1 MRNPQPFFARLF
13 AVLLL
18 VPMLTLAAAPLALAA
33 APAGLTA
40 GVDYTEID
48 GGQPYATLNGKIEV
62 VEVFGYTCPHCAH
75 FEPQLEQWAAKL
87 PKDVRFT
94 PLPATFGGNWDA
106 YARAYFAADLLGV
119 AKRSHLAVFQAI
131 HDQQSLPSQG
141 VSPQELATFY
151 AAYGV
156 APQRYLDTLKGTE
169 VEARMKAAHSF
180 VQRSQVPGT
189 PSIVVNG
196 RYLVRGNDFEQLLRN
211 TDAVIASLR
220 SGKPL

>member
-1 MRNPQPFFARLF
+1 MRNPRLFLARLF
-13 AVLLL
+13 ALLCL
-18 VPMLTLAAAPLALAA
+18 GSMLSLAAAPVALAA

-40 GVDYTEID
+40 GVDYTEIED
-48 GGQPYATLNGKIEV
+48 GQPYAPLNGKIEV

-75 FEPQLEQWAAKL
+75 FEPALEQWVAKL

-106 YARAYFAADLLGV
+106 YARAYFAADVLGV

-131 HDQQSLPSQG
+131 HDQQTLPSQG

-151 AAYGV
+151 AGYGV
-156 APQRYLDTLKGTE
+156 APQRYLDTLKGAE
-169 VEARMKAAHSF
+169 VEARMKAAHGF
-180 VQRSQVPGT
+180 VQRAQVPGT

-220 SGKPL
+220 AAKAR